1 MPDEKRY
8 SPTARM
14 RDLVKDNHSLI
25 MVMSRFGIPLG
36 FGEQNVRD
44 VCLKNGVDVSTF
56 LTVANFCSGYSY
68 SANEISLTSL
78 TGYLKHSHEYYL
90 NFLLPSIR
98 RRLIESI
105 NCNGNDEIAML
116 ILKFFDE
123 YVAQVQDHM
132 EMEDKVLFSYVDG
145 ILHGMLCRT
154 FSIDDFCGK
163 HPSINAKVKELKDI
177 IIRYC
182 PQNNSWLLSNVL
194 LEIINTEEDMNLHC
208 QIEDEIF
215 IPAVK
220 EAESR
225 LKCSDGVNYRESITG
240 NESLPQLSDRE
251 KDILRCVAKGLS
263 NKEIAETLY
272 ISVNTVATH
281 RRNISAKLGLH
292 TSTGFVIYALAHKLV
307 KLDDIT

>member
-1 MPDEKRY
+1 MADEKRY
-8 SPTARM
+8 FPTARM

-36 FGEQNVRD
+36 FGEKNVRD

-56 LTVANFCSGYSY
+56 LAVANFCSGYPY
-68 SANEISLTSL
+68 SADEISLPSL
-78 TGYLKHSHEYYL
+78 TGYLKRSHEYYL

-116 ILKFFDE
+116 ILKFYDE

-132 EMEDKVLFSYVDG
+132 EMENRELFSYVDG

-182 PQNNSWLLSNVL
+182 PQNNTWLLSNVL
-194 LEIINTEEDMNLHC
+194 LEIINTEED
-208 QIEDEIF
+208 I
-215 IPAVK
+215 
-220 EAESR
+220 
-225 LKCSDGVNYRESITG
+225 
-240 NESLPQLSDRE
+240 LS
-251 KDILRCVAKGLS
+251 CVAKGLS
-263 NKEIAETLY
+263 NKEIAEMLY
-272 ISVNTVATH
+272 VSVNTVATH

-307 KLDDIT
+307 TLDDIT